1 MKKPNNQ
8 FFNKIKNKL
17 NLKTKNIILQSKKL
31 ILKKEDL
38 IKNIKSKKIDTRILV
53 PSLWIQNLQ
62 DRVVSLLTNESYNVL
77 LKQSQFYTRTITWVL
92 MLKIRSSG

>member
-38 IKNIKSKKIDTRILV
+38 IKNIKSKKIDKRILV

-62 DRVVSLLTNESYNVL
+62 DRVVSLLTN
-77 LKQSQFYTRTITWVL
+77 
-92 MLKIRSSG
+92 